1 MSKNADTKDKSI
13 EEKQVEK
20 IIDFPEIQKLLQ
32 LGLKKKEL
40 TIDEINK
47 NLPQDIINSGK
58 IDDVF
63 ILLQKKK
70 INIIDDVDIASL
82 EDINEDML
90 IEEKKGKKDAKKE
103 KKVIYGGS
111 SSAID
116 DPIRIYLREIGKV
129 DLLKAEEEV
138 DLAKRIEEG
147 EKIINSAIRKIGVT
161 IVEFYNILEKISV
174 DPIDLDKP
182 VVTIRSDSRE
192 YSSEKKRIKSKYKE
206 ILQVYM
212 KKVLYFKTLLNKLYN
227 SRDDEERKE
236 LKKEIEKVREEAFD
250 IIFGHEIDNQDI
262 IRVAEEIIKVVK
274 RIEDVEN
281 NTQRILRKFGF
292 SDIKQMKQLSK
303 RLDREND
310 RRIAEEEF
318 NMPVEKIRDFIK
330 KVRNNEVSL
339 RSKEHK
345 YNNSISELRSAGNEV
360 AKGLFMVKNAKDKLV
375 KANLRL
381 VVSIA
386 KKYTNRGMH
395 FFDLIQEGNIGL
407 IKAVDKFEYRKGYKF
422 STYATWWIR
431 QAITR
436 SISDQARTIRVPVH
450 MIEQINKVLKETRQL
465 MQRLGREPTDEEI
478 ALELDWSISKVKA
491 VKNVSREP
499 VSLEAPIG
507 EEDDSLLGEFIED
520 KGFENPA
527 SFATFRDLQ
536 DQLTEVIRTL
546 TKKEQDVLKMRYG
559 LEDGYSLTLE
569 QVGYIFNVTR
579 ERIRQIEAK
588 ALRKLRHPVRLRKLK
603 DHLGD

>member
-1 MSKNADTKDKSI
+1 MTKLTDYPQIK
-13 EEKQVEK
+13 
-20 IIDFPEIQKLLQ
+20 KLLE
-32 LGLKKKEL
+32 LGKKKKEL

-47 NLPQDIINSGK
+47 NLPQDIINSEK

-63 ILLQKKK
+63 ILLQKMS
-70 INIIDDVDIASL
+70 INVVDEL
-82 EDINEDML
+82 DINALDDL
-90 IEEKKGKKDAKKE
+90 EKEVLASEKDKTEVKKD
-103 KKVIYGGS
+103 KKVIYGTS
-111 SSAID
+111 TLTSD

-129 DLLKAEEEV
+129 DLLSAEEEV
-138 DLAKRIEEG
+138 ELAKNIEKG
-147 EKIINSAIRKIGVT
+147 EKIIYSSLRKIGIT

-182 VVTIRSDSRE
+182 VVTIRSDSRD
-192 YSSEKKRIKSKYKE
+192 YSAEKKRIKSKYKE

-212 KKVLYFKTLLNKLYN
+212 KKVLFFKTLMNKLQN
-227 SRDDEERKE
+227 CKDEEERE
-236 LKKEIEKVREEAFD
+236 DLKKDINKAREEAFV
-250 IIFGHEIDNQDI
+250 IIFNHEIDNQDI
-262 IRVAEEIIKVVK
+262 IRIAEKVIEVVK
-274 RIEDVEN
+274 KIEDIEN
-281 NTQRILRKFGF
+281 NSNRILKKFGF
-292 SDIKQMKQLSK
+292 KEIKQLKQFSRTIDSEDK
-303 RLDREND
+303 YKE
-310 RRIAEEEF
+310 IEEDL
-318 NMPVEKIRDFIK
+318 NMPIEKIRDFIK
-330 KVRNNEVSL
+330 KVKNNEMIL
-339 RSKEHK
+339 KSKEYK
-345 YNNSISELRSAGNEV
+345 YNNSITELKEVGNEV
-360 AKGLFMVKNAKDKLV
+360 AKGLFMVKNAKDKLI

-478 ALELDWSISKVKA
+478 ALELNWPINKVKS
-491 VKNVSREP
+491 VRNVSREP

-520 KGFENPA
+520 KGYENPA
-527 SFATFRDLQ
+527 NFATFRDLQ
-536 DQLTEVIRTL
+536 DQLTSVIRTL

-603 DHLGD
+603 DHLDE

>member
-1 MSKNADTKDKSI
+1 MTKITDY
-13 EEKQVEK
+13 
-20 IIDFPEIQKLLQ
+20 PEIKKLLL
-32 LGLKKKEL
+32 LGKKKKEL

-47 NLPQDIINSGK
+47 NLPQDIINSEK

-63 ILLQKKK
+63 ILLKKK
-70 INIIDDVDIASL
+70 NINVVDDIEMMSLDEIDKELDAEV
-82 EDINEDML
+82 
-90 IEEKKGKKDAKKE
+90 KKDNKKN
-103 KKVIYGGS
+103 KRIIYGS
-111 SSAID
+111 SSTAID

-129 DLLKAEEEV
+129 DLLTAEKEV
-138 DLAKRIEEG
+138 ELAKMIEEG
-147 EKIINSAIRKIGVT
+147 EKIINTAIRKTGVT

-206 ILQVYM
+206 ILQDYM
-212 KKVLYFKTLLNKLYN
+212 KKVLYFKTLLNKLHN
-227 SRDDEERKE
+227 CRDEEERNE
-236 LKKEIEKVREEAFD
+236 LRDEINKIRESAFD
-250 IIFGHEIDNQDI
+250 IIFSHELDNQDI
-262 IRVAEEIIKVVK
+262 IRIAEEIIKVVK
-274 RIEDVEN
+274 KIEEVEN
-281 NTQRILRKFGF
+281 VNKRIMRKFGF
-292 SDIKQMKQLSK
+292 KDIKQIKHLSK
-303 RLDREND
+303 VLNGSIKE
-310 RRIAEEEF
+310 RIALEEEF
-318 NMPVEKIRDFIK
+318 NMPIEKIGELIK
-330 KVRNNEVSL
+330 KARNNESIL
-339 RSKEHK
+339 KSKEYK
-345 YNNSISELRSAGNEV
+345 YNNSIEELKIAGNDV

-375 KANLRL
+375 RANLRL

-450 MIEQINKVLKETRQL
+450 MIEQINKVLKESRQL

-478 ALELDWSISKVKA
+478 ALELDWPISKVKA

-536 DQLTEVIRTL
+536 EQLTKVIRTL

-603 DHLGD
+603 DHLDE

>member
-1 MSKNADTKDKSI
+1 MTKLTDYPQIK
-13 EEKQVEK
+13 
-20 IIDFPEIQKLLQ
+20 KLLE
-32 LGLKKKEL
+32 LGKKKKEL

-47 NLPQDIINSGK
+47 NLPQDIINSEK

-63 ILLQKKK
+63 ILLQKMS
-70 INIIDDVDIASL
+70 INIVDEL
-82 EDINEDML
+82 DINALDDL
-90 IEEKKGKKDAKKE
+90 EKEVLAAEKDKPEVKKE
-103 KKVIYGGS
+103 KKVIYGTS
-111 SSAID
+111 TLTSD

-129 DLLKAEEEV
+129 DLLSAEEEV
-138 DLAKRIEEG
+138 ELAKNIEKG
-147 EKIINSAIRKIGVT
+147 EKIIYSSLRKIGIT

-182 VVTIRSDSRE
+182 VVTIRSDSRD
-192 YSSEKKRIKSKYKE
+192 YSAEKKRIKSKYKE

-212 KKVLYFKTLLNKLYN
+212 KKVLYFKTLMNKLQN
-227 SRDDEERKE
+227 CKDDEERDE
-236 LKKEIEKVREEAFD
+236 LRKDINKAREEAFV
-250 IIFGHEIDNQDI
+250 IIFNHEIDNQDI
-262 IRVAEEIIKVVK
+262 IRIAEKVIEVVK
-274 RIEDVEN
+274 KIEDIEN
-281 NTQRILRKFGF
+281 NSNRILKKFGF
-292 SDIKQMKQLSK
+292 KEIKQLRQFAKTIDSDEKNKEIEDDL
-303 RLDREND
+303 
-310 RRIAEEEF
+310 
-318 NMPVEKIRDFIK
+318 NMPIEKIRDYIK
-330 KVRNNEVSL
+330 KVKNNEQL
-339 RSKEHK
+339 LKSKEYK
-345 YNNSISELRSAGNEV
+345 YNNSIPELKEVGNEV
-360 AKGLFMVKNAKDKLV
+360 AKGLYMVKNAKDKLI

-478 ALELDWSISKVKA
+478 ALELNWPINKVKS
-491 VKNVSREP
+491 VRNVSREP

-520 KGFENPA
+520 KGYENPA
-527 SFATFRDLQ
+527 NFATFRDLQ
-536 DQLTEVIRTL
+536 DQLTSVIRTL

-603 DHLGD
+603 DHLDE

>member
-1 MSKNADTKDKSI
+1 M
-13 EEKQVEK
+13 VK
-20 IIDFPEIQKLLQ
+20 ITDYPEIKKLLD
-32 LGLKKKEL
+32 LGKEKKEL

-47 NLPQDIINSGK
+47 NLPQDIINSEK

-63 ILLQKKK
+63 ILLQKNK
-70 INIIDDVDIASL
+70 IAIVDEVDMNTL
-82 EDINEDML
+82 KNINENILDVKADK
-90 IEEKKGKKDAKKE
+90 KKGDPKKE
-103 KKVIYGGS
+103 RKVIYGS
-111 SSAID
+111 SSSGVD

-129 DLLKAEEEV
+129 DLLSAEEEV
-138 DLAKRIEEG
+138 ELAKKIEDG
-147 EKIINSAIRKIGVT
+147 EKIINSSIRKIGIT

-174 DPIDLDKP
+174 DPIDLEKP
-182 VVTIRSDSRE
+182 VVTIRSDSRD

-212 KKVLYFKTLLNKLYN
+212 KKVLYFKTLLNKLHN
-227 SRDDEERKE
+227 CREEEEKND
-236 LKKEIEKVREEAFD
+236 LNKEIKKVRNDAFK

-262 IRVAEEIIKVVK
+262 IRIAEEIIKIVRK
-274 RIEDVEN
+274 IEDVEN
-281 NTQRILRKFGF
+281 STQRILKKLGF
-292 SDIKQMKQLSK
+292 SEVKQVRQLFRSV
-303 RLDREND
+303 DREKD
-310 RRIAEEEF
+310 IRAIEEEY
-318 NMPVEKIRDFIK
+318 NMPIEKIKDYIR
-330 KVRNNEVSL
+330 KVKNNEMIL
-339 RSKEHK
+339 RSKEYR
-345 YNNSISELRSAGNEV
+345 YNNTIDELKSAGNEV

-478 ALELDWSISKVKA
+478 ALELDWSLTKVKA

-507 EEDDSLLGEFIED
+507 EEDDSILGEFIED

-536 DQLTEVIRTL
+536 EQLTEVIRTL

-603 DHLGD
+603 DHLGE

>member
-1 MSKNADTKDKSI
+1 M
-13 EEKQVEK
+13 VK
-20 IIDFPEIQKLLQ
+20 ITDYPEIKKLLV
-32 LGLKKKEL
+32 LGKKKKEL

-47 NLPQDIINSGK
+47 NLPQDIINSEK

-63 ILLQKKK
+63 ILLQKNK
-70 INIIDDVDIASL
+70 ISIVDEVDMNTL
-82 EDINEDML
+82 KDINEDIL
-90 IEEKKGKKDAKKE
+90 DVKTDKKKGDLKKE
-103 KKVIYGGS
+103 RKVIYGS
-111 SSAID
+111 SSSGVD

-129 DLLKAEEEV
+129 DLLSAEEEV
-138 DLAKRIEEG
+138 ELARKIEDG
-147 EKIINSAIRKIGVT
+147 EKIINTAIRKIGIT
-161 IVEFYNILEKISV
+161 IIEFYNILEKISV
-174 DPIDLDKP
+174 DPIDLEKP
-182 VVTIRSDSRE
+182 VVTIRSDSRD

-227 SRDDEERKE
+227 CRDEEEKKE
-236 LKKEIEKVREEAFD
+236 LHKEIKKVREDAFK

-262 IRVAEEIIKVVK
+262 IRIAEEIIRIVRK
-274 RIEDVEN
+274 IEDVQN
-281 NTQRILRKFGF
+281 SSQRILKKLGCTN
-292 SDIKQMKQLSK
+292 IKDVRQLSRDIEREKDK
-303 RLDREND
+303 RS
-310 RRIAEEEF
+310 IEEEF
-318 NMPVEKIRDFIK
+318 NMPIEKVKDYIK
-330 KVRNNEVSL
+330 KVKNNEMIL
-339 RSKEHK
+339 KSKEYK
-345 YNNSISELRSAGNEV
+345 YNNSIEELKSAGNEA

-478 ALELDWSISKVKA
+478 ALELDWSLTKVKA

-507 EEDDSLLGEFIED
+507 EEDDSILGEFIED

-536 DQLTEVIRTL
+536 EQLTEVIRTL

-603 DHLGD
+603 DHLGE

>member
-1 MSKNADTKDKSI
+1 MI
-13 EEKQVEK
+13 EK
-20 IIDFPEIQKLLQ
+20 ITDYPEIKKLLE
-32 LGLKKKEL
+32 LGRKKKEL

-47 NLPQDIINSGK
+47 NLPQDIINSEK

-63 ILLQKKK
+63 ILLQKKN
-70 INIIDDVDIASL
+70 INVIDDV
-82 EDINEDML
+82 EML
-90 IEEKKGKKDAKKE
+90 SIEEINKEILTIDEKKHKKGEVRKE
-103 KKVIYGGS
+103 KKVIYSGS
-111 SSAID
+111 TTATD

-138 DLAKRIEEG
+138 ELAKMIEEG
-147 EKIINSAIRKIGVT
+147 EKIIHAGIRKTGIT
-161 IVEFYNILEKISV
+161 IIEFYNILEKISV
-174 DPIDLDKP
+174 DPIDMDKP

-206 ILQVYM
+206 ILQAYM
-212 KKVLYFKTLLNKLYN
+212 KKVLMFKTLLNKLHN
-227 SRDDEERKE
+227 SRDEEEKNDLRE
-236 LKKEIEKVREEAFD
+236 QIRKVREEAFS
-250 IIFGHEIDNQDI
+250 IIFSHEIDNQDI
-262 IRVAEEIIKVVK
+262 IKVAEEIIKVVK
-274 RIEDVEN
+274 KIEEIEN
-281 NTQRILRKFGF
+281 NSIKIMRKFGF
-292 SDIKQMKQLSK
+292 KDIKQIKQLNK
-303 RLDREND
+303 VIIGATD
-310 RRIAEEEF
+310 RREIEDEY
-318 NMPVEKIRDFIK
+318 NMSIEKISDYIK
-330 KVRNNEVSL
+330 KVKSNEQSL
-339 RSKEHK
+339 KSKEYK
-345 YNNSISELRSAGNEV
+345 YNNSVEELKQAGNEV
-360 AKGLFMVKNAKDKLV
+360 ATGLFMVKNAKDKLV
-375 KANLRL
+375 RANLRL

-450 MIEQINKVLKETRQL
+450 MIEQINKVLKESRQL

-478 ALELDWSISKVKA
+478 AMELDWPISKVKA

-536 DQLTEVIRTL
+536 EQLTKVIRTL

-603 DHLGD
+603 DHLDE

>member
-1 MSKNADTKDKSI
+1 MNKLI
-13 EEKQVEK
+13 EY
-20 IIDFPEIQKLLQ
+20 PEIKKLLE
-32 LGLKKKEL
+32 LGKKKKEL

-47 NLPQDIINSGK
+47 NLPQEIIESER

-63 ILLQKKK
+63 ILLQKMN
-70 INIIDDVDIASL
+70 INVVNELDMNAIDDL
-82 EDINEDML
+82 EKEI
-90 IEEKKGKKDAKKE
+90 ISTAKEKGAKKD
-103 KKVIYGGS
+103 KKVIYGS
-111 SSAID
+111 SSVTSD
-116 DPIRIYLREIGKV
+116 DPIRIYLREIGRV
-129 DLLKAEEEV
+129 ELLSAEEEV
-138 DLAKRIEEG
+138 ELAKNIEKG
-147 EKIINSAIRKIGVT
+147 EKLVNESLRKIGIT
-161 IVEFYNILEKISV
+161 IIEFYNILEKISV
-174 DPIDLDKP
+174 DPIDLEKP
-182 VVTIRSDSRE
+182 IVTIRSDSRD
-192 YSSEKKRIKSKYKE
+192 YSAEKKRIKSKYKE
-206 ILQVYM
+206 ILQNFM
-212 KKVLYFKTLLNKLYN
+212 KKALYFKTLLHKLQN
-227 SRDDEERKE
+227 TRDDNEREK
-236 LKKEIEKVREEAFD
+236 LKKDIIKAREEAFD
-250 IIFGHEIDNQDI
+250 ILFSHEVDNQDI
-262 IRVAEEIIKVVK
+262 VKIAEKVIDVVK
-274 RIEDVEN
+274 NIENIEN
-281 NTQRILRKFGF
+281 NINKILRKFGF
-292 SDIKQMKQLSK
+292 KDIKQLKQLSK
-303 RLDREND
+303 TLVTNEG
-310 RRIAEEEF
+310 IKAAEEEF
-318 NMPVEKIRDFIK
+318 DMPEEKIKELIK
-330 KVRNNEVSL
+330 KVKSYEMQL
-339 RSKEHK
+339 KSKEFK
-345 YNNSISELRSAGNEV
+345 YNNSIQELKTIGNEV
-360 AKGLFMVKNAKDKLV
+360 AKGLFMVKNAKDKLI

-450 MIEQINKVLKETRQL
+450 MIEQINKVLKEARQL
-465 MQRLGREPTDEEI
+465 MQKLGREPSDEEI
-478 ALELDWSISKVKA
+478 ALALDWPVSKVKA
-491 VKNVSREP
+491 VRNVSREP

-520 KGFENPA
+520 KGYENPA

-536 DQLTEVIRTL
+536 EQLNSVIRTL

-603 DHLGD
+603 DHLDE

>member
-1 MSKNADTKDKSI
+1 MTKLTDYPQIK
-13 EEKQVEK
+13 
-20 IIDFPEIQKLLQ
+20 KLLE
-32 LGLKKKEL
+32 LGKKKKEL

-47 NLPQDIINSGK
+47 NLPQDIINSEK

-63 ILLQKKK
+63 ILLQKMS
-70 INIIDDVDIASL
+70 INIVDEL
-82 EDINEDML
+82 DINALDDL
-90 IEEKKGKKDAKKE
+90 EKEVLAAEKDKPEVKKD
-103 KKVIYGGS
+103 KKVIYGTS
-111 SSAID
+111 TLTSD

-129 DLLKAEEEV
+129 DLLSAEEEV
-138 DLAKRIEEG
+138 ELAKNIEKG
-147 EKIINSAIRKIGVT
+147 EKIIYSSLRKIGIT

-182 VVTIRSDSRE
+182 VVTIRSDSRD
-192 YSSEKKRIKSKYKE
+192 YSAEKKRIKSKYKE

-212 KKVLYFKTLLNKLYN
+212 KKVLYFKTLMNKLQN
-227 SRDDEERKE
+227 CKDDEERDE
-236 LKKEIEKVREEAFD
+236 LRKDINKAREEAFV
-250 IIFGHEIDNQDI
+250 IIFNHEIDNQDI
-262 IRVAEEIIKVVK
+262 IRIAEKVIEVVK
-274 RIEDVEN
+274 KIEDIEN
-281 NTQRILRKFGF
+281 NSNRILKKFGF
-292 SDIKQMKQLSK
+292 KEIKQLRQFAKTIDSDEKNKEIEDDL
-303 RLDREND
+303 
-310 RRIAEEEF
+310 
-318 NMPVEKIRDFIK
+318 NMPIEKIRDYIK
-330 KVRNNEVSL
+330 KVKNNEQL
-339 RSKEHK
+339 LKSKEYK
-345 YNNSISELRSAGNEV
+345 YNNSIPELKEVGNEV
-360 AKGLFMVKNAKDKLV
+360 AKGLYMVKNAKDKLI

-478 ALELDWSISKVKA
+478 ALELNWPINKVKS
-491 VKNVSREP
+491 VRNVSREP

-520 KGFENPA
+520 KGYENPA
-527 SFATFRDLQ
+527 NFATFRDLQ
-536 DQLTEVIRTL
+536 DQLTSVIRTL

-603 DHLGD
+603 DHLDE

>member
-1 MSKNADTKDKSI
+1 M
-13 EEKQVEK
+13 VK
-20 IIDFPEIQKLLQ
+20 ITDYPEIKKLLE
-32 LGLKKKEL
+32 LGKNKKEL

-47 NLPQDIINSGK
+47 NIPQDIINAEK

-63 ILLQKKK
+63 ILLQKNK
-70 INIIDDVDIASL
+70 ISIIDDVDINAL
-82 EDINEDML
+82 KDINEDIL
-90 IEEKKGKKDAKKE
+90 DETKTVKRKGDIKKD
-103 KKVIYGGS
+103 KKVIYGGT
-111 SSAID
+111 ATGVD

-129 DLLKAEEEV
+129 DLLSAEEEV
-138 DLAKRIEEG
+138 DLARKIEDG
-147 EKIINSAIRKIGVT
+147 EKIINSSIRKIGIT

-174 DPIDLDKP
+174 DPIDLEKP
-182 VVTIRSDSRE
+182 VITIRSDSRD

-212 KKVLYFKTLLNKLYN
+212 KKVLYFKTLLNKLHN
-227 SRDDEERKE
+227 SRDEDEKKD
-236 LKKEIEKVREEAFD
+236 LNKEIKKVRDDAFK

-262 IRVAEEIIKVVK
+262 IRIAEEIIRIVRK
-274 RIEDVEN
+274 IEDIEN
-281 NTQRILRKFGF
+281 SSQRILKKFGF
-292 SDIKQMKQLSK
+292 TEIKQLKHLS
-303 RLDREND
+303 RNLDKEKERKA
-310 RRIAEEEF
+310 IEEEF
-318 NMPVEKIRDFIK
+318 NMPIEKIKDFVKKIK
-330 KVRNNEVSL
+330 NNEMIL
-339 RSKEHK
+339 KSKEYK
-345 YNNSISELRSAGNEV
+345 YNNSIEELKSAGNEV
-360 AKGLFMVKNAKDKLV
+360 AKGLYMVKNAKDKLV

-478 ALELDWSISKVKA
+478 ALELDWSLNKVKA

-507 EEDDSLLGEFIED
+507 EEDDSILGEFIED

-536 DQLTEVIRTL
+536 EQLTEVIRTL

-603 DHLGD
+603 DHLGE

>member
-1 MSKNADTKDKSI
+1 MPI
-13 EEKQVEK
+13 EK
-20 IIDFPEIQKLLQ
+20 IK
-32 LGLKKKEL
+32 
-40 TIDEINK
+40 
-47 NLPQDIINSGK
+47 
-58 IDDVF
+58 
-63 ILLQKKK
+63 
-70 INIIDDVDIASL
+70 
-82 EDINEDML
+82 
-90 IEEKKGKKDAKKE
+90 
-103 KKVIYGGS
+103 
-111 SSAID
+111 
-116 DPIRIYLREIGKV
+116 
-129 DLLKAEEEV
+129 
-138 DLAKRIEEG
+138 
-147 EKIINSAIRKIGVT
+147 
-161 IVEFYNILEKISV
+161 
-174 DPIDLDKP
+174 
-182 VVTIRSDSRE
+182 
-192 YSSEKKRIKSKYKE
+192 
-206 ILQVYM
+206 
-212 KKVLYFKTLLNKLYN
+212 
-227 SRDDEERKE
+227 
-236 LKKEIEKVREEAFD
+236 
-250 IIFGHEIDNQDI
+250 
-262 IRVAEEIIKVVK
+262 
-274 RIEDVEN
+274 
-281 NTQRILRKFGF
+281 
-292 SDIKQMKQLSK
+292 
-303 RLDREND
+303 
-310 RRIAEEEF
+310 
-318 NMPVEKIRDFIK
+318 DFIK
-330 KVRNNEVSL
+330 RVKNNEMNL
-339 RSKEHK
+339 RSKEFK
-345 YNNSISELRSAGNEV
+345 YNNSIDELKSAGNEA

-478 ALELDWSISKVKA
+478 ALELDWSLSKVKA

-507 EEDDSLLGEFIED
+507 EEDDSILGEFIED

-536 DQLTEVIRTL
+536 EQLTEVIRTL

-603 DHLGD
+603 DHLGE